1 MSIWENFSWIRRESG
16 VCPPPGRAGGGG
28 DRLGCSDRGGGLSP
42 CRGHT
47 HTGLG
52 AGRAQVLSRVRDGGR
67 GLAGPTWRPQSQT
80 MLYIICVTQKQ
91 CRKLWKGL
99 FL

>member
-1 MSIWENFSWIRRESG
+1 MGTDQAAVTGEDTVPW
-16 VCPPPGRAGGGG
+16 AGGK
-28 DRLGCSDRGGGLSP
+28 RRVRP
-42 CRGHT
+42 
-47 HTGLG
+47 
-52 AGRAQVLSRVRDGGR
+52 LSRVRGR
-67 GLAGPTWRPQSQT
+67 GQGLSGPTWRPQSQT

>member
-1 MSIWENFSWIRRESG
+1 MGTDWASVTGEDT
-16 VCPPPGRAGGGG
+16 VPPG
-28 DRLGCSDRGGGLSP
+28 LGERRSQP
-42 CRGHT
+42 
-47 HTGLG
+47 LG
-52 AGRAQVLSRVRDGGR
+52 RVRDRGW

-99 FL
+99 FR